1 MSSYAN
7 SRDAQPDRFNSG
19 LAGAIGLHIAIA
31 AGLIA
36 LAYFNPFHTERWGEN
51 AAQAGSIQASMV
63 SAIPLPQKAPPVKD
77 NVLAPEDVS
86 PAPAPPPKQATAPPP
101 LPTDVLV
108 KAKTP
113 PKPTPAP
120 TVTPTPPKHPQPT
133 PPTPKATTGEA
144 ATQIPESV
152 NQVQNGTSSLTV
164 QNKTFGDRYAYYLEI
179 VGRKVSQN
187 WFTQEA
193 DPGSSIGRHV
203 VVIFDIDREGTPAN
217 VRVLTPSGS
226 ASLDASALHALQR
239 IDGFGP
245 LPAGNQITV
254 EDTFDYHR

>member
-7 SRDAQPDRFNSG
+7 PRDAQDDRFGSG

-31 AGLIA
+31 AALIA
-36 LAYFNPFHTERWGEN
+36 LAIFHPFNNERWGEN

-63 SAIPLPQKAPPVKD
+63 SAIPLPQKVPPVPN
-77 NVLAPEDVS
+77 NVLTPEDAS
-86 PAPAPPPKQATAPPP
+86 IAPQPPPKEATVPPP

-113 PKPTPAP
+113 PKAKTAP

-133 PPTPKATTGEA
+133 PITPKATTGEA
-144 ATQIPESV
+144 AAQIPESI

-179 VGRKVSQN
+179 VGRKISQN
-187 WFTQEA
+187 WLTQEA

-203 VVIFDIDREGTPAN
+203 VVIFDIERDGSPAN

-226 ASLDASALHALQR
+226 PSLDTSALHALQR
-239 IDGFGP
+239 IDSFGP
-245 LPAGNQITV
+245 LPAGNSITV

>member
-1 MSSYAN
+1 MSLYAN
-7 SRDAQPDRFNSG
+7 PRDAQPDRFNSG

-36 LAYFNPFHTERWGEN
+36 LAYFNPFKNQRWGEN

-63 SAIPLPQKAPPVKD
+63 SAIPLPQKVPPVKD
-77 NVLAPEDVS
+77 NVLAPDDVN
-86 PAPAPPPKQATAPPP
+86 PAPTPPPKAATVPPP
-101 LPTDVLV
+101 LPTDVLI

-113 PKPTPAP
+113 PKTKLAPTPTPAP
-120 TVTPTPPKHPQPT
+120 PRHPQPT

-193 DPGSSIGRHV
+193 DPGSSIGRRV
-203 VVIFDIDREGTPAN
+203 TVIFDIQRDGSPTN